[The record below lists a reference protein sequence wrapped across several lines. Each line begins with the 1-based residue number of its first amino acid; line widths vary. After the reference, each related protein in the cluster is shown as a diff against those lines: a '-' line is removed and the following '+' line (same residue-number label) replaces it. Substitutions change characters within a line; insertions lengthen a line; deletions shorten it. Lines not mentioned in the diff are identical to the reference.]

1 MMKNKLQMTLVVAFT
16 VMFVGLFASTI
27 YAQADDVRYL
37 AKNTGFGIT
46 DIDKD
51 GFSEILMFD
60 DNSGFV
66 RVYQATAA
74 NTYEFVDEWQPD
86 PTGWRSGTTVK
97 SQIPQADFDGDGVFE
112 LYLSDTKGNSW
123 IITPGGDVA
132 TMFDDD
138 NWTILHDWKVGL
150 AFGTDYN
157 EGGEIR
163 GNLIADV
170 DGDEL
175 PDIYMAG
182 NNFGAIL
189 DMEWTGGNV
198 DDLGTALTVTSIT
211 NDGPAGTGRAR
222 VTLATGA
229 DADKFAAGDRIQ
241 LSSVTD
247 KEEEY
252 EVFAAADPNVDLT
265 TNVTTEANKVAK
277 EFIYAA
283 DVASGDDYA
292 YFKTAIVDLSVQG
305 GSFARPA
312 NIQIVD
318 MDGDKLYEILAIV
331 PWSGDNPITNLL
343 GLYIFEQDV
352 NKMGDNTALSLVW
365 HEASND
371 VFERGYVLTAGGTL
385 RANVDID
392 GDGFGEFLAYEQDG
406 GERIVY
412 LFEATNATDNKWEE
426 VWSFQF
432 SDGEAGIVGGERGIM
447 VMDIDDDGNDEIVII
462 VDSYDPDDTAN
473 NGFNAGHIFEYD
485 GDLSGFGLPSAPT
498 ATFDPPR
505 DAIDQVRLENN
516 SLVYDVDNDKE
527 LELVLTHRG
536 GNGMFLSII
545 SLDPVTAGTLN
556 DGVEVTV
563 EFEEVFV
570 FVGVEDGPLAQ
581 VPSDYSLDQNYP
593 NPFNPST
600 TIAYDV
606 PAASNVSINIYD
618 MLGRNVITLVNE
630 QKNAGSHTVEWN
642 GKNSSGIQVTSGIY
656 FYRLEAGQSAITKK
670 MLLLR

>member
-1 MMKNKLQMTLVVAFT
+1 MYEATGTDTYVLV
-16 VMFVGLFASTI
+16 
-27 YAQADDVRYL
+27 
-37 AKNTGFGIT
+37 K
-46 DIDKD
+46 
-51 GFSEILMFD
+51 
-60 DNSGFV
+60 
-66 RVYQATAA
+66 
-74 NTYEFVDEWQPD
+74 EWQPN
-86 PTGWRSGTTVK
+86 PANWVPGATVK
-97 SQIPQADFDGDGVFE
+97 SQIPSVDFDEDGVVE
-112 LYLSDTKGNSW
+112 IYLSDTKGNSW

-132 TMFDDD
+132 TMFDDA
-138 NWTILHDWKVGL
+138 NWSRLHDWKVGL
-150 AFGTDYN
+150 VFGTDYN
-157 EGGEIR
+157 EGGEVR

-170 DGDEL
+170 DGDGKRS
-175 PDIYMAG
+175 IYLAG

-189 DMEWTGGNV
+189 DIEWDGGTV

-211 NDGPAGTGRAR
+211 NDGLAGTGRAR
-222 VTLATGA
+222 ILMATGA

-241 LSSVTD
+241 LSGTAD
-247 KEEEY
+247 EEY

-265 TNVTTEANKVAK
+265 TNVTTAANDAAK
-277 EFIYAA
+277 EFVYAA
-283 DVASGDDYA
+283 DVTVGDDYS
-292 YFKTAIVDLSVQG
+292 YYKTPIVDTDVQG

-318 MDGDKLYEILAIV
+318 MDGDELMEILAIV
-331 PWSGDNPITNLL
+331 PWSGDNPIANLL
-343 GLYIFEQDV
+343 GLYVFEQDA
-352 NKMGDNTALSLVW
+352 NKVGDNTALTNVW
-365 HEASND
+365 HEASD
-371 VFERGYVLTAGGTL
+371 AVFKRGYVLTAGGSL
-385 RANVDID
+385 RADVDID
-392 GDGFGEFLAYEQDG
+392 KDGLGEFLAYEQDG

-412 LFEATNATDNKWEE
+412 LFEATNATDNEWVE

-447 VMDIDDDGNDEIVII
+447 VMDIDEDGKEEIVII
-462 VDSYDPDDTAN
+462 VDSVDPADTAN
-473 NGFNAGHIFEYD
+473 DGFNAGHIFEWD
-485 GDLSGFGLPSAPT
+485 GTGTSQADNNGLPSTPT

-516 SLVYDVDNDKE
+516 SLVWDVDGDGE

-545 SLDPVTAGTLN
+545 SLAPSTSGTLD
-556 DGVEVTV
+556 DGVDVTV
-563 EFEEVFV
+563 EFDETFV

-581 VPSDYSLDQNYP
+581 VPSDYSLGQNYP